1 LIRIKICG
9 ITNIEDALLAAESGA
24 HALGFV
30 FAKSPRQ
37 VNPATVRRIV
47 KVLPPFISKVGVFV
61 NEDSEVVKEIAGLCG
76 LDVVQLHGDESPAYC
91 NKFST
96 QVIKAIRVKD
106 RSVLPQLSKYEVDAL
121 LLDAF
126 VPGKP
131 GGTGKSFN
139 WDIAAEA
146 KEYGRIILSGGLS
159 PENVAEAIARAD
171 PYGVDVSS
179 GVEAE
184 QGKKDP
190 KKVRAFI
197 RAAAGF

>member
-47 KVLPPFISKVGVFV
+47 KVLPPFISRVGVFV